1 MIRSITFFCAL
12 LAGGSGLFLYSKKH
26 QTTVLDRD
34 ITHIVDQTER
44 VRQQT
49 AMLRTEWALLNQ
61 PDRLSVLAARF
72 VPQLHPMAPDQFV
85 RLDAGMERLPAPG
98 SKPPAADPREALDAQ
113 LAAAQAAA
121 AHAQRPVPAVPEV
134 LASAHDP
141 APRVTVTLPP
151 ATRVVTAHVDARP
164 TTPAPHDRPVAVM
177 ASAHAPAM
185 TTTPRALPRPAPTPA
200 HDDALL
206 AQIERAPTTT
216 SASASHHAIH
226 ARPLPH
232 VSDDSGSGRVV
243 ETAYSTTRVHPTH
256 TSPVISAA
264 WHPSARQE
272 PVARIARRDPEVMGS
287 MLGGGSGALPPP
299 VPMSN

>member
-61 PDRLSVLAARF
+61 PDRLSILAARF

-85 RLDAGMERLPAPG
+85 RLDAGMDRLPSPG
-98 SKPPAADPREALDAQ
+98 SKPPVADPREALDAQ
-113 LAAAQAAA
+113 LVAAQAAA
-121 AHAQRPVPAVPEV
+121 THAQHPIPSTPEV
-134 LASAHDP
+134 LASTHDP
-141 APRVTVTLPP
+141 APHVTAALPP
-151 ATRVVTAHVDARP
+151 PARVGTAHVDARP
-164 TTPAPHDRPVAVM
+164 AAPTPHDRPVTVM
-177 ASAHAPAM
+177 ASARASAL
-185 TTTPRALPRPAPTPA
+185 TTPRALPRPAPAPA
-200 HDDALL
+200 HDDGLL
-206 AQIERAPTTT
+206 AQIERAPTAT
-216 SASASHHAIH
+216 STMSSRHAVH
-226 ARPLPH
+226 ARPSAR

-243 ETAYSTTRVHPTH
+243 ETAYNTTRARPTH
-256 TSPVISAA
+256 AAPVLSAA

-287 MLGGGSGALPPP
+287 MLGGGGGALPPP